1 MYFGTARQRNRRL
14 WYDPL
19 QVLVVPNYLHGLA
32 LVFDLDGVI
41 VDSNPV
47 HIEVWRAYLK
57 RYGIDPGDDLPEL
70 MYGRHND
77 EIVRSF
83 FGGRL
88 TPEQVF
94 AHGAAKEVMYR
105 QMIAPLIP
113 RCLVPGAAAFLE
125 RHRAMPMGLASNAEP
140 ANVEFILKQSGLRGY
155 FSVVMDGHQVQR
167 PKPDPE
173 IYVRT
178 AESLAT
184 APRNCIV
191 FEDSSAGVDAARDA
205 GARVVA
211 LRTTHVFF
219 PRADLIIDNFLSPEL
234 EPWLERQRVMS

>member
-1 MYFGTARQRNRRL
+1 
-14 WYDPL
+14 
-19 QVLVVPNYLHGLA
+19 VLVVPNYLHGLA
-32 LVFDLDGVI
+32 LIFDLDGVI

-47 HIEVWRAYLK
+47 HIEVWRACLK

-77 EIVRSF
+77 EIVRSL
-83 FGGRL
+83 FGGGL

-94 AHGAAKEVMYR
+94 AHGAAKEVLYR
-105 QMIAPLIP
+105 QTIGSQLAE
-113 RCLVPGAAAFLE
+113 RLVPGAAAFLQ
-125 RHRAMPMGLASNAEP
+125 RHRAVSMGLASNAEP
-140 ANVEFILKQSGLRGY
+140 ANVEFILKQSGLREY
-155 FSVVMDGHQVQR
+155 FSVVMNGHQVQR

-178 AESLAT
+178 AESLAI

-191 FEDSSAGVDAARDA
+191 FEDSSTGVDAARDA

-211 LRTTHVFF
+211 LRTTHVSF
-219 PRADLIIDNFLSPEL
+219 PRADLMIDNFLSPEL
-234 EPWLERQRVMS
+234 EPWLERQTVMS